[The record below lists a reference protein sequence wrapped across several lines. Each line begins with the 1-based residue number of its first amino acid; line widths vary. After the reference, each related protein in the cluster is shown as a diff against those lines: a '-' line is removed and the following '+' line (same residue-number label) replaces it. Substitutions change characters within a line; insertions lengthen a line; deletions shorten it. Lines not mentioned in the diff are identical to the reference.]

1 MNAADETPVAP
12 LASRDG
18 EPVFAEPWQAE
29 VLALAF
35 ALIQE
40 NIVTAAE
47 WSDTLGAAL
56 RQAAEDG
63 DPDDQTTYY
72 MATLTALERIVATD
86 GRVTTEGLSERVE
99 QWRRAYLN
107 TPHGQPVKLSAGA
120 KGQRAP

>member
-1 MNAADETPVAP
+1 MIATDETPVAP

-35 ALIQE
+35 ALVQE
-40 NIVTAAE
+40 NVVTAAE

-56 RQAAEDG
+56 RQAAGDG
-63 DPDDQTTYY
+63 APDDQTTYY
-72 MATLTALERIVATD
+72 MAALTALERLVATD
-86 GRVTTEGLSERVE
+86 GRVTPEGLSERVE

-107 TPHGQPVKLSAGA
+107 TPHGQPVDLSAGA
-120 KGQRAP
+120 ENQRTP